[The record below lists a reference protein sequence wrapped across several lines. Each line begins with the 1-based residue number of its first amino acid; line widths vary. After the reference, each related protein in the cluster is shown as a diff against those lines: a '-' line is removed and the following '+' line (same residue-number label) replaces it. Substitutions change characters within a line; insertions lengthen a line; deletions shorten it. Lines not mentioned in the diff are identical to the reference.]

1 MEKTTLE
8 MMYELVEIDSVTEE
22 GYRNCVDISV
32 DSDDRTFLLAN
43 GIVSHNSALG
53 GLLPSLGRKEKAYY
67 MLKGKPL
74 NAYSAS
80 QKKFIENKE
89 LSGLYQIIK
98 NGVTLEDKPDGDFY
112 SINIDGQ
119 EMIVN
124 ENDEIKINDKW
135 ISVKDL
141 ISNNDHNDHNI

>member
-98 NGVTLEDKPDGDFY
+98 NGVTFEHKPDGDFY

-135 ISVKDL
+135 VSVKDL
-141 ISNNDHNDHNI
+141 ISNNDHNV

>member
-1 MEKTTLE
+1 MDKSTLE
-8 MMYELVEIDSVTEE
+8 MMHELVEIDSAQEE

-98 NGVTLEDKPDGDFY
+98 NGVTFEDKPDGEFY

-124 ENDEIKINDKW
+124 ENDEIKVNDKW
-135 ISVKDL
+135 VLVKDL
-141 ISNNDHNDHNI
+141 LK

>member
-1 MEKTTLE
+1 

-98 NGVTLEDKPDGDFY
+98 NGVTFEDKPDGEFY

-135 ISVKDL
+135 VSVKDL
-141 ISNNDHNDHNI
+141 IKDYNEH

>member
-98 NGVTLEDKPDGDFY
+98 NGVTFEDKPDGEFY

-135 ISVKDL
+135 VLVKDL
-141 ISNNDHNDHNI
+141 LK

>member
-98 NGVTLEDKPDGDFY
+98 NGVTFEDKPDGDFY

-124 ENDEIKINDKW
+124 ENDEIKINDRW
-135 ISVKDL
+135 VSVKDL
-141 ISNNDHNDHNI
+141 ISNNGNNI

>member
-8 MMYELVEIDSVTEE
+8 MMYELVEIDSATDE

-74 NAYSAS
+74 NAYSAT

-112 SINIDGQ
+112 SIVIDGQ

-135 ISVKDL
+135 VLVKDL
-141 ISNNDHNDHNI
+141 IK

>member
-98 NGVTLEDKPDGDFY
+98 NGVTFEDKPDGDFY

-124 ENDEIKINDKW
+124 ENDEIKVNDRW
-135 ISVKDL
+135 VSVKDL
-141 ISNNDHNDHNI
+141 ISNNNNV

>member
-98 NGVTLEDKPDGDFY
+98 NGVTFEDKPDGDFY

-124 ENDEIKINDKW
+124 ENDEIKINNKW
-135 ISVKDL
+135 VLVKDL
-141 ISNNDHNDHNI
+141 L

>member
-74 NAYSAS
+74 NAYSAT

-98 NGVTLEDKPDGDFY
+98 NGVTFEDKPDGEFY

-124 ENDEIKINDKW
+124 ENDEIKVNDRW
-135 ISVKDL
+135 VSVKDL
-141 ISNNDHNDHNI
+141 ISNDRNI

>member
-8 MMYELVEIDSVTEE
+8 MMYELVEIDSATEE

-98 NGVTLEDKPDGDFY
+98 NGVTFEDKPDGEFY

-124 ENDEIKINDKW
+124 ENDEIKVNDRW
-135 ISVKDL
+135 VSVKDL
-141 ISNNDHNDHNI
+141 ISNNGNNI

>member
-98 NGVTLEDKPDGDFY
+98 NGVTFEDKPDGDFY

-135 ISVKDL
+135 VSVKDL
-141 ISNNDHNDHNI
+141 IKDYNEH

>member
-98 NGVTLEDKPDGDFY
+98 NGVTFEDKPDGDFY

-135 ISVKDL
+135 VSVKDL
-141 ISNNDHNDHNI
+141 ISNNDHNV

>member
-1 MEKTTLE
+1 

-98 NGVTLEDKPDGDFY
+98 NGVTFEDKPDGDFY
-112 SINIDGQ
+112 SINIDDQ

-135 ISVKDL
+135 VSVKDL
-141 ISNNDHNDHNI
+141 ISNNDHNV

>member
-8 MMYELVEIDSVTEE
+8 MMYEFVEIDSATEE

-124 ENDEIKINDKW
+124 ENDEIKIDNKW
-135 ISVKDL
+135 VLVKDL
-141 ISNNDHNDHNI
+141 L

>member
-98 NGVTLEDKPDGDFY
+98 NGVTFEDKPDGDFY

-135 ISVKDL
+135 VSVKDL

>member
-8 MMYELVEIDSVTEE
+8 MMYELVEIDSVTED

-98 NGVTLEDKPDGDFY
+98 NGVTFEDKPDGDFY

-124 ENDEIKINDKW
+124 ENDEIKVNDRW
-135 ISVKDL
+135 VLVKDL
-141 ISNNDHNDHNI
+141 LKYENLK

>member
-74 NAYSAS
+74 NAYSAT

-98 NGVTLEDKPDGDFY
+98 NGVTFEDKPDGDFY
-112 SINIDGQ
+112 KINIDGQ

-124 ENDEIKINDKW
+124 ENDEIKIDNKW
-135 ISVKDL
+135 VSVKDL
-141 ISNNDHNDHNI
+141 IKDYNE

>member
-8 MMYELVEIDSVTEE
+8 MMYELVDIDSATDE

-53 GLLPSLGRKEKAYY
+53 GLLPSLGRNEKAYY

-98 NGVTLEDKPDGDFY
+98 NGVTFEDKADGDFY

-124 ENDEIKINDKW
+124 ENDEIKIDNKW
-135 ISVKDL
+135 VLVKDL
-141 ISNNDHNDHNI
+141 L

>member
-32 DSDDRTFLLAN
+32 DSDDRTFLLAY

-98 NGVTLEDKPDGDFY
+98 NGVTFEDKPDGDFY

-135 ISVKDL
+135 VSVKDL
-141 ISNNDHNDHNI
+141 IKDYNEH

>member
-98 NGVTLEDKPDGDFY
+98 NGVTFEDKPDGEFY

-141 ISNNDHNDHNI
+141 IKDYNEH

>member
-8 MMYELVEIDSVTEE
+8 MMYELVEIDYVTEE

-98 NGVTLEDKPDGDFY
+98 NGVTFEDKPDGDFY

-124 ENDEIKINDKW
+124 ENDEIKINDRW
-135 ISVKDL
+135 VSVKDL
-141 ISNNDHNDHNI
+141 ISNNNHNI

>member
-98 NGVTLEDKPDGDFY
+98 NGVTFEDKPDGEFY

-135 ISVKDL
+135 VSVKDL
-141 ISNNDHNDHNI
+141 IKDYNA

>member
-1 MEKTTLE
+1 

-98 NGVTLEDKPDGDFY
+98 NGVTFEDKPDGEFY

-135 ISVKDL
+135 VSVKDL
-141 ISNNDHNDHNI
+141 ISNNDHNV

>member
-53 GLLPSLGRKEKAYY
+53 GLLPSLGRK
-67 MLKGKPL
+67 
-74 NAYSAS
+74 
-80 QKKFIENKE
+80 
-89 LSGLYQIIK
+89 
-98 NGVTLEDKPDGDFY
+98 
-112 SINIDGQ
+112 
-119 EMIVN
+119 
-124 ENDEIKINDKW
+124 
-135 ISVKDL
+135 
-141 ISNNDHNDHNI
+141 

>member
-124 ENDEIKINDKW
+124 ENDEIKIDNKW
-135 ISVKDL
+135 VLVKDL
-141 ISNNDHNDHNI
+141 LWN

>member
-8 MMYELVEIDSVTEE
+8 MMYELVEIDSVTDE

-98 NGVTLEDKPDGDFY
+98 NGVTLEDKPDGEFY

-124 ENDEIKINDKW
+124 ENDEIKVNDRW
-135 ISVKDL
+135 VLVKDL
-141 ISNNDHNDHNI
+141 LK

>member
-53 GLLPSLGRKEKAYY
+53 GLLPSLGRIEKAYY

-98 NGVTLEDKPDGDFY
+98 NGVTFEDKPDGEFY

-135 ISVKDL
+135 VSVKDL
-141 ISNNDHNDHNI
+141 IKDYNEH

>member
-1 MEKTTLE
+1 

-98 NGVTLEDKPDGDFY
+98 NGVTFEDKPDGDFY

-135 ISVKDL
+135 VSVKDL
-141 ISNNDHNDHNI
+141 ISNNDHNV

>member
-53 GLLPSLGRKEKAYY
+53 ALLPCLGRKEKAYY

-98 NGVTLEDKPDGDFY
+98 NGVTFEDKPDGDFY
-112 SINIDGQ
+112 KINIDGL

-124 ENDEIKINDKW
+124 EYDENKVNDRW
-135 ISVKDL
+135 VLVKDL
-141 ISNNDHNDHNI
+141 LK

>member
-112 SINIDGQ
+112 KINIDGQ

-124 ENDEIKINDKW
+124 ENDEIKIDNKW
-135 ISVKDL
+135 VLVKDL
-141 ISNNDHNDHNI
+141 LWN

>member
-98 NGVTLEDKPDGDFY
+98 NGVTFEDKPDGDFY

-124 ENDEIKINDKW
+124 ENDEIKIDNKW
-135 ISVKDL
+135 VLVKDL
-141 ISNNDHNDHNI
+141 LWN

>member
-98 NGVTLEDKPDGDFY
+98 NGVTFEDKPDGDFY
-112 SINIDGQ
+112 KININGQ

-124 ENDEIKINDKW
+124 ENDEIKIDNKW
-135 ISVKDL
+135 VLVKDL
-141 ISNNDHNDHNI
+141 L

>member
-8 MMYELVEIDSVTEE
+8 MMYELVEIDSATEE

-98 NGVTLEDKPDGDFY
+98 NGVTFEDKPDGDFY

-135 ISVKDL
+135 VSVKDL
-141 ISNNDHNDHNI
+141 IEDYNV

>member
-98 NGVTLEDKPDGDFY
+98 NGVTFEDKPDGDFY
-112 SINIDGQ
+112 KINIDGQ

-135 ISVKDL
+135 VSVKDL
-141 ISNNDHNDHNI
+141 ISNNNHNV

>member
-1 MEKTTLE
+1 

-98 NGVTLEDKPDGDFY
+98 NGVTFEDKPDGDFY

-135 ISVKDL
+135 VSVKDL
-141 ISNNDHNDHNI
+141 ISNNDHNDNNI

>member
-98 NGVTLEDKPDGDFY
+98 NGVTFEDKPDGDFY
-112 SINIDGQ
+112 KINIDGQ

-135 ISVKDL
+135 VSVKDL
-141 ISNNDHNDHNI
+141 ISNNDHNV

>member
-8 MMYELVEIDSVTEE
+8 MMYELVEIDSVTED

-98 NGVTLEDKPDGDFY
+98 NGVTFEDKPDGDFY

-135 ISVKDL
+135 VSVKDL
-141 ISNNDHNDHNI
+141 ISNNNHNV

>member
-98 NGVTLEDKPDGDFY
+98 NGVTFEDKPDGDFY

-135 ISVKDL
+135 VSVKDL
-141 ISNNDHNDHNI
+141 IKDYNA